1 MSRSAQFDHY
11 VARVR
16 EGKSGLGRL
25 AAGTL
30 LVLVAWGVATVAAL
44 FFGMA
49 ALLVISLSGGEPFDF
64 SDPATLM
71 QRFTASRT
79 GLLALLLSLAGL
91 WLGVWMAL
99 KWLHKRRI
107 STVLS
112 AAGRL
117 DRGDFLRAF
126 AVFSI
131 LPFIL
136 QIISLT
142 TEEGVV
148 ANPIGV
154 AGWLVGALAL
164 VPVLLIQTSAE
175 EVFFR
180 GYLPQ
185 NLAARFGSPL
195 IWGLLPALAF
205 SLLHWRGGISMQMNL
220 AMFGGILAFAL
231 ALTAL
236 MARTGSLAASMG
248 AHFGNNLMAILFV
261 SHDDLFAQ
269 AALFNG
275 MPLHLIDAGWASAA
289 GQLAATA
296 GMVAIGF
303 LALMHPRSPLALDAV
318 RGHNGRVLT

>member
-1 MSRSAQFDHY
+1 MVTQTPDQHRVVRRRPARPRRFPQGFRRLFHPAFHPANHQPDHGG
-11 VARVR
+11 RR
-16 EGKSGLGRL
+16 RRQSDRRRRL
-25 AAGTL
+25 AGRRAGARSGAADPDFGGRG
-30 LVLVAWGVATVAAL
+30 VLSRLPAA
-44 FFGMA
+44 
-49 ALLVISLSGGEPFDF
+49 E
-64 SDPATLM
+64 
-71 QRFTASRT
+71 SR
-79 GLLALLLSLAGL
+79 GAL
-91 WLGVWMAL
+91 WL
-99 KWLHKRRI
+99 
-107 STVLS
+107 
-112 AAGRL
+112 AADL
-117 DRGDFLRAF
+117 
-126 AVFSI
+126 
-131 LPFIL
+131 
-136 QIISLT
+136 
-142 TEEGVV
+142 
-148 ANPIGV
+148 
-154 AGWLVGALAL
+154 
-164 VPVLLIQTSAE
+164 
-175 EVFFR
+175 
-180 GYLPQ
+180 
-185 NLAARFGSPL
+185 
-195 IWGLLPALAF
+195 GLLPALAF